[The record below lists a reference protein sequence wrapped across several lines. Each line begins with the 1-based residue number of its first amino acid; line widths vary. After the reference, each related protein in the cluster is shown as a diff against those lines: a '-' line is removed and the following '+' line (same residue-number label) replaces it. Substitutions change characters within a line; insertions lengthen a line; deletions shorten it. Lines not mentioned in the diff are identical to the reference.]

1 MRARVPAFPNSAA
14 KVHYF
19 FEIAATFAGK
29 LTITFDERHRASQR
43 ACHRVPVTVC
53 PRCFCWNW
61 ARASRSSSGMMVE
74 YAMYGMDS
82 NLFVSK
88 YELFLPNKEDLRKLV
103 RNILVKK

>member
-1 MRARVPAFPNSAA
+1 MS
-14 KVHYF
+14 HY
-19 FEIAATFAGK
+19 K
-29 LTITFDERHRASQR
+29 DEL
-43 ACHRVPVTVC
+43 
-53 PRCFCWNW
+53 
-61 ARASRSSSGMMVE
+61 MVE